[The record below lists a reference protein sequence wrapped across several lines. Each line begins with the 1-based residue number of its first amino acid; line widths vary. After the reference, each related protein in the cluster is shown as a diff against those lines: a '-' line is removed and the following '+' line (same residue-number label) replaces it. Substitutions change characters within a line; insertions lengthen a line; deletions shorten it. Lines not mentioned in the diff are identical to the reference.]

1 MTHLNLITSQRPH
14 LQTPA
19 YWGVG
24 EKLQCMNPGGT
35 QSSRADWELST
46 NISLKLWSFLNG
58 VLEGISTKQIRNM
71 YRYVLKSIYCI
82 QINVVILIL
91 PVRHDHMIWLFG
103 HKATFM
109 QSWSWRISCSFANGP
124 VILLP
129 TSFLHSFP
137 SFLVQ
142 TLS

>member
-14 LQTPA
+14 LQTPSHWR
-19 YWGVG
+19 WGKGFSVWILEG
-24 EKLQCMNPGGT
+24 HTHLEQTRSCQPIFFLKLQ
-35 QSSRADWELST
+35 
-46 NISLKLWSFLNG
+46 SFLNG
-58 VLEGISTKQIRNM
+58 ALDGISTKQIRNM

-82 QINVVILIL
+82 QINVVIHIL
-91 PVRHDHMIWLFG
+91 PVRHDYSIWPFG

-109 QSWSWRISCSFANGP
+109 QSWSWRIRCSFALGP

-129 TSFLHSFP
+129 TFFLHSFP
-137 SFLVQ
+137 SFPVQ